1 MRSWILTLVLLTH
14 NYCVFAVTLTGTVTR
29 SDTGAA
35 IAGALILVRG
45 TNILGTSGADGAYT
59 LDVPSG
65 VYGLTCTAS
74 GLRGFNSRAIDLS
87 QNVTRNFSLDPP
99 AASTYSISG
108 IANCV
113 GTPCGGVLV
122 LAYQGQTLLGI
133 GLSTPSTTNTG
144 SYSVEGLADGTYSI
158 TAVATGYLP
167 TTQTGVVV
175 NAANITSLTLDLALG
190 VPGGYTVTGFVGL
203 ADNPL
208 DRSGSTVQCN
218 GTGLASTTAD
228 DGSFSLSGVPPG
240 LLSFSASHQGYNQSN
255 RDGSID
261 ILVEDNSTTLNF
273 VLNQGSGQTTPTY
286 RINGRITLEA
296 APDGTTLPL
305 SNSLFSL
312 WTTDESQHFSTI
324 TDVDGYYVIENIP
337 AGNYLAGA
345 AREGYV
351 THPIGSFDLTA
362 NRTLEDIQLA
372 LNPSW
377 DYGPGGD
384 HADLPGCSVS
394 SSNDSWW
401 VFIVGLYALCYLRR
415 LVPKRMLS
423 MSRVVPI

>member
-29 SDTGAA
+29 SDTGVA

-45 TNILGTSGADGAYT
+45 TNILGTSGTDGTYT

-87 QNVTRNFSLDPP
+87 QDATRNFNLDPP
-99 AASTYSISG
+99 TVGTYSISG
-108 IANCV
+108 VTTCAL
-113 GTPCGGVLV
+113 TPCGGVLV

-167 TTQTGVVV
+167 TIQTGVAF
-175 NAANITSLTLDLALG
+175 NAANITSFTLDLSLG

-208 DRSGSTVQCN
+208 DRSGSTVNCN
-218 GTGLASTTAD
+218 GTGLASTTAA

-261 ILVEDNSTTLNF
+261 ILVEDNSTTINF
-273 VLNQGSGQTTPTY
+273 VLNQGSGQTNPTY
-286 RINGRITLEA
+286 RINGRITLGA
-296 APDGTTLPL
+296 AADGTTP
-305 SNSLFSL
+305 SLLYSL
-312 WTTDESQHFSTI
+312 VNFWTTDGNQHFSTV
-324 TDVDGYYVIENIP
+324 TDIDGYYVIDNLP
-337 AGNYLAGA
+337 AGNYHANA
-345 AREGYV
+345 AHEGYR
-351 THPIGSFDLTA
+351 TPQKADTFDLNA
-362 NRTLEDIQLA
+362 DRTWSVQLE
-372 LNPSW
+372 LNTKW
-377 DYGPGGD
+377 DYGPGD

-394 SSNDSWW
+394 SSNDPIW
-401 VFIVGLYALCYLRR
+401 VLILGILIWLTKKQALYNR
-415 LVPKRMLS
+415 
-423 MSRVVPI
+423 